1 VWHVDSAGSLCRL
14 RSGGR
19 RSGTSSSSTASLS
32 SRKQVPSALRA
43 RRRLRGC
50 RRGLVQG
57 RAPPRRAVL
66 RGSVQDSTS
75 LADWPTGCE
84 PATSAIS
91 MSSASSR
98 TTASRETAAT
108 SAVGPAGPARPR
120 GPLPK
125 VAASRLL
132 VRCQRHRPPL
142 DPDRPPAPRPRP
154 RSLDPGTAVIERRRR
169 HPRTRGQRRGTGR
182 VGCGSLSDCSG
193 PGRDSRRGKDGTA
206 ARIGDSGVSCRE
218 GCGGFHCG
226 LEPDGGQSVQ
236 P

>member
-75 LADWPTGCE
+75 LANWPTG
-84 PATSAIS
+84 
-91 MSSASSR
+91 R
-98 TTASRETAAT
+98 
-108 SAVGPAGPARPR
+108 
-120 GPLPK
+120 L
-125 VAASRLL
+125 AASL
-132 VRCQRHRPPL
+132 
-142 DPDRPPAPRPRP
+142 
-154 RSLDPGTAVIERRRR
+154 RRRR
-169 HPRTRGQRRGTGR
+169 SRCRRHRHGPLRRVKQLPLPPWVRQVPRGR
-182 VGCGSLSDCSG
+182 VGRCRRWQPAACWFAASVTGHRLTLTDLRRRVLG
-193 PGRDSRRGKDGTA
+193 LGRAASAAAPAASAVDRCPVVA
-206 ARIGDSGVSCRE
+206 AREETAGVART
-218 GCGGFHCG
+218 G
-226 LEPDGGQSVQ
+226 LLRG
-236 P
+236 